1 MKNFKFVSAV
11 AICALALSGMTSCS
25 KTALETKEFRAI
37 QPQEARVLTH
47 LSSADLALSPDAT
60 SKMRQSFTYTY
71 DQKQIKAFGKSIS
84 AMRRDVCARAC
95 QETGC
100 DVMVG
105 PIYSVHSTDLKNSVT
120 ITMTGY
126 PAFYTNWDKA
136 NISDEELYNEM
147 RSGSRTPVV
156 VKQKKGLKGLLRL

>member
-11 AICALALSGMTSCS
+11 AICALALSGMTSCT
-25 KTALETKEFRAI
+25 KTALDTKEFRAI

-47 LSSADLALSPDAT
+47 LSSADLDV
-60 SKMRQSFTYTY
+60 KGKRIEKTYTY
-71 DQKQIKAFGKSIS
+71 SKKEMKAFGNSIN

-126 PAFYTNWDKA
+126 PAFYTNWGKA